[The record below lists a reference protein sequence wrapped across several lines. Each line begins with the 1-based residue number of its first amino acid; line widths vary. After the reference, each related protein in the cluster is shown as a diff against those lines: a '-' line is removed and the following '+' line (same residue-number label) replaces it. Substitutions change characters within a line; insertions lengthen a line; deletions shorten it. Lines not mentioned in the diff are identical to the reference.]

1 MGWVIVSLLLFLV
14 IGALVYANKRIQYD
28 TERDG
33 NGIIVPMH
41 VPTLPIAAVVFVFWL
56 IITLLSSIHQVDAR
70 NVGVVKTF
78 GAIGG
83 QVGEG
88 FQFTFP
94 WQSVEEWNVRTQ
106 VIEPDSVCSNG
117 AKACFDAGSV
127 DVQDVYMQVA
137 LNMSVN
143 PRDIQSLAREIG
155 TGYRDTIVLNR
166 LAQVVKATVSGYKA
180 EEILANRE
188 KIRAQITERMRD
200 EMDEYS
206 ISVDDILITNIDF
219 TADFK
224 NSIEAKVVAEQN
236 ARTEENKVAISQAQ
250 AKQAE
255 AQAQGRALA
264 LIAEA
269 SGQAEAN
276 RLVSSSLTPQLIQ
289 FQAVQKLADNIQI
302 ALIPSGEGI
311 IVDPATL
318 LGGR

>member
-1 MGWVIVSLLLFLV
+1 MFYIIVSLFAFILIGVSVYLNNRITYYTAMDHNTRERTDHKLNTLPVAALFLV
-14 IGALVYANKRIQYD
+14 VWLV
-28 TERDG
+28 
-33 NGIIVPMH
+33 
-41 VPTLPIAAVVFVFWL
+41 L
-56 IITLLSSIHQVDAR
+56 TLLSSIHQVDAR

-78 GAIGG
+78 GSITG

-88 FQFTFP
+88 FQFTMP
-94 WQSVEEWNVRTQ
+94 WQTVEEWNVRTQ
-106 VIEPDSVCSNG
+106 VIEPDDICANG
-117 AKACFDAGSV
+117 TKSCLNAGSV
-127 DVQDVYMQVA
+127 DIQDVYVSIA

-155 TGYRDTIVLNR
+155 TSYRETIVLNR
-166 LAQVVKATVSGYKA
+166 LAQVVKAVVSTYKA

-188 KIRAQITERMRD
+188 KIRAQITERMRT

-206 ISVDDILITNIDF
+206 ISVDDVLLTNIDF
-219 TADFK
+219 TDQFRQ
-224 NSIEAKVVAEQN
+224 SIEAKVVAEQN

-276 RLVSSSLTPQLIQ
+276 RLVNASLTPQLIQ
-289 FQAVQKLADNIQI
+289 FQAIQKFNDNVQI
-302 ALIPSGEGI
+302 ALIPSGTGNLL
-311 IVDPATL
+311 DPSTFL
-318 LGGR
+318 NR